1 MARKSTTAKKEV
13 VAAAVEAAA
22 PVAKDTVYMLTDKGA
37 QSLGR
42 TGLSTQ
48 QRGVL
53 GLGMAWRN
61 GAVKAPSLR
70 AAALGVLFAE
80 LEDGQDAIVTRNKAL
95 AVLATINLG
104 TKSPVTR
111 LSAFL
116 RAGLLAEVKADALAE
131 TDAA

>member
-13 VAAAVEAAA
+13 AAAAVEAA
-22 PVAKDTVYMLTDKGA
+22 PVAKDTVYMLTEKGA

-42 TGLSTQ
+42 QGLNTQ

-70 AAALGVLFAE
+70 AAALGVLFSG

-95 AVLATINLG
+95 ALLATINLG

-116 RAGLLAEVKADALAE
+116 RAGLLAEVKADAIAE
-131 TDAA
+131 TEAA